1 MNRKDAVNLENV
13 LNKNSVKAF
22 TDGSKI
28 NGRVGAGFYVEFP
41 DGSQTEEAIF
51 YLGRHSTVFQAE
63 VFAISMVA
71 EKLFVENMQNKNIII
86 LVDSQA
92 AIKALESSIVTSY
105 TVLKS
110 IKNLNNLGCQ
120 NRILVTWVPGHSGIY
135 GNEVVDILTKTG
147 STLKMQGPEP
157 FLPVPY
163 ASLVSA
169 LKYWSTN

>member
-1 MNRKDAVNLENV
+1 MFWMFWIGNVLEIV

-41 DGSQTEEAIF
+41 DSSQTEEAIF
-51 YLGRHSTVFQAE
+51 YLGRHSTVFEAE

-71 EKLFVENMQNKNIII
+71 EKLFAENMQNENIII

-92 AIKALESSIVTSY
+92 AIKALESSIMTSY
-105 TVLKS
+105 TVLES

-120 NRILVTWVPGHSGIY
+120 NRILVTWSFRNLRKWGGRHSCENGIY
-135 GNEVVDILTKTG
+135 IESARSWTI
-147 STLKMQGPEP
+147 S
-157 FLPVPY
+157 
-163 ASLVSA
+163 ACSLC
-169 LKYWSTN
+169 